1 MRQAYELIHA
11 VYDAHRGLPV
21 ELAKITGKGD
31 TWHRSHGYEPRTENP
46 LANGNKSAVHD
57 YLTYVRQF
65 EAADRGAGQLLNTL
79 VHNLLAQEFAEKDLG
94 SITQGEIHVEIEE
107 ETCDVRK
114 WLAGKDLTTASR
126 NELLGF
132 EKECDEAVQA
142 IMDAKSRARVIRLR
156 SEMSNGAG
164 K

>member
-1 MRQAYELIHA
+1 
-11 VYDAHRGLPV
+11 VGLPV
-21 ELAKITGKGD
+21 ELAKITGLRVIRG
-31 TWHRSHGYEPRTENP
+31 TALTATSLEPTILYRT
-46 LANGNKSAVHD
+46 ATSRTVHD

-65 EAADRGAGQLLNTL
+65 EAADRGAGQLSEHSRTQPACPGIRRERLE
-79 VHNLLAQEFAEKDLG
+79 QRP
-94 SITQGEIHVEIEE
+94 SQGEIHVEIEE